1 MSTSRSFLLLTLL
14 TLLLNG
20 SKTKV
25 CAVHSQPPPAAFLH
39 ASTRRWTTNAPSSVT
54 STKPW
59 SDGRWLQLRR
69 PHESTVHHISCTL
82 QSQSQS
88 QSHSLNRWPAS
99 TISLFSTEKDDDR
112 DDEDRAAEA
121 DDFIEYLTFYEEE
134 EEEEEESDI
143 IAAPGLSISNSFIN
157 DFRRWYS
164 VGRDHIRL
172 RSEDKEMG
180 AVPMLTEQFFKDAL
194 SLIEELE
201 YESLTVPRQLGA
213 DTIIFG
219 TEDENGEVSS
229 LIDSSTQDPS
239 QRGRQLM
246 AATKYNRAIK
256 YAELRAKII
265 TVSSPCTIIYWIIC
279 AFISTNIMMLNV

>member
-1 MSTSRSFLLLTLL
+1 
-14 TLLLNG
+14 
-20 SKTKV
+20 
-25 CAVHSQPPPAAFLH
+25 
-39 ASTRRWTTNAPSSVT
+39 
-54 STKPW
+54 
-59 SDGRWLQLRR
+59 
-69 PHESTVHHISCTL
+69 
-82 QSQSQS
+82 
-88 QSHSLNRWPAS
+88 LNRWPAS

-180 AVPMLTEQFFKDAL
+180 AVPMLTDQFFKDAL

-201 YESLTVPRQLGA
+201 YESLTVPRQLTA

-219 TEDENGEVSS
+219 TEDENGEVSP
-229 LIDSSTQDPS
+229 LIDWSTQDPS
-239 QRGRQLM
+239 QYRQLID
-246 AATKYNRAIK
+246 APKYKRALK
-256 YAELRAKII
+256 YLELRAKII
-265 TVSSPCTIIYWIIC
+265 QVSSPCTIIYWIIC
-279 AFISTNIMMLNV
+279 AFISTNIMMMNV